1 MITRIRGRHEFA
13 RLARDGTRIR
23 CSALWCTW
31 CPDPLSSSTAVA
43 FAISRAYGPAVR
55 RNRLRRRLRAILT
68 ELDRTATLPPGMM
81 LIGARPRGGVE
92 LTFDQAASELRTI
105 VERIQASEPC
115 SV

>member
-55 RNRLRRRLRAILT
+55 RNRLRRRLRAILA
-68 ELDRTATLPPGMM
+68 ELDRTSTLPPGMM
-81 LIGARPRGGVE
+81 LIGARPQGDVE
-92 LTFDQAASELRTI
+92 LTFERVRSELTTLT
-105 VERIQASEPC
+105 ERIRTSEPC
-115 SV
+115 SA